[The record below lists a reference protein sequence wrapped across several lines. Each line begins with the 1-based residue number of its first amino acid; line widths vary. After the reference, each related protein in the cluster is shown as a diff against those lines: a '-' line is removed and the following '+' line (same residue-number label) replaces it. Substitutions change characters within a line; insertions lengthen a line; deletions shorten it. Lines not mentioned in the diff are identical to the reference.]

1 MNLPLI
7 AAIKEQMDFLT
18 DAEKKVAQYIT
29 NNYQDVIYF
38 TVSELADQS
47 GSSEATIVRFC
58 KSMGYRGFQDFKI
71 NVAKYTSDSLSGA
84 PENLEL
90 DDTPAAIKRK
100 VFNSRIQ
107 ALTDTQSVLS
117 DKEFERAVD
126 MLEQADRIEIFG
138 AGASAYVAMD
148 MKHKF
153 LKCGMKCGVD
163 LDADTQV
170 MSASL
175 LKKGDVA
182 IGISYSGRSYITI
195 RSLRLAKERG
205 ATTITLTGHA
215 RSPILKVSDVVLFTT
230 AKETLYKS
238 EAFASRIAE
247 ITVLDA
253 LLMAVSMRKY
263 EDTQNAI
270 CLTRY
275 ASSQNKL

>member
-18 DAEKKVAQYIT
+18 DAEKKVAQYIAD
-29 NNYQDVIYF
+29 NYQDVIYF

-71 NVAKYTSDSLSGA
+71 NIAKYTSDSHDSVQESLK
-84 PENLEL
+84 L
-90 DDTPAAIKRK
+90 DDTAAAIKRK
-100 VFNSRIQ
+100 IFSSRIR

-117 DKEFERAVD
+117 DKEFERAVNV
-126 MLEQADRIEIFG
+126 LEKANNIELYG
-138 AGASAYVAMD
+138 TGASAYVAMD
-148 MKHKF
+148 LKHKF
-153 LKCGMKCGVD
+153 LKCGIKCNVN
-163 LDADTQV
+163 LDADTQA
-170 MSASL
+170 MSAGL
-175 LKKGDVA
+175 LGKDDVA
-182 IGISYSGRSYITI
+182 IGISYSGRSYVTI
-195 RSLRLAKERG
+195 RSMRLAKERG

-215 RSPILKVSDVVLFTT
+215 RSPILKVSDIVLFTS

-247 ITVLDA
+247 MTVLDA
-253 LLMAVSMRKY
+253 LLMAVSMRRNDQT
-263 EDTQNAI
+263 ENAI

-275 ASSQNKL
+275 ASSQDRL